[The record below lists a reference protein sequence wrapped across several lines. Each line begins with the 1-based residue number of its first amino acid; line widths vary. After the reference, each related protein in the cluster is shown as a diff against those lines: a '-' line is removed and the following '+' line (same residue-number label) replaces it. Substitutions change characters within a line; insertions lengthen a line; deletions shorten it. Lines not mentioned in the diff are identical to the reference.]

1 MATSLDLRVVPRR
14 MTAAEFLDYPWGETQ
29 AELVRG
35 EVRVTPFPTGAHN
48 RIVRNLFLALHP
60 HVATRSLGEVW
71 GDNVGYA
78 LPHAPD
84 TLRGPDVSFVRA
96 GRLPEELP
104 LRGLFPIAP
113 DLAVEVLSP
122 NDRYGDVIEK
132 LDDFFAAGTTLAWI
146 VDPVRRHVECVTP
159 DGPRRIVREGDVL
172 DGAPVLPDFT
182 LPVVDVFAG
191 VARER

>member
-1 MATSLDLRVVPRR
+1 MATSLDVRAVPRR
-14 MTAAEFLDYPWGETQ
+14 MTAAEFMDYSWGETR

-35 EVRVTPFPTGAHN
+35 EVRVTPFPAGAHN
-48 RIVRNLFLALHP
+48 RIVRNLFLALHA
-60 HVATRSLGEVW
+60 HVESRFSGEVW

-96 GRLPEELP
+96 GRLPKELP

-122 NDRYGDVIEK
+122 NDRYGELVEK

-146 VDPVRRHVECVTP
+146 VDPVRRHVECLTA
-159 DGPRRIVREGDVL
+159 DGRRRTAREGDML

-182 LPVVDVFAG
+182 LPVAAVFEG